1 MKLSNVL
8 DKKYSHTNSEV
19 DKISSIKETYFVFH
33 DLTIEESKLMNQF
46 LTEAIQ
52 GKYDKDLGKF
62 DEVDMEKT
70 AESFG
75 PDRDWE
81 TQNKFL

>member
-52 GKYDKDLGKF
+52 RKR
-62 DEVDMEKT
+62 
-70 AESFG
+70 S
-75 PDRDWE
+75 
-81 TQNKFL
+81 